1 MRSLF
6 IPGFS
11 LALGLALTA
20 SSPYAHADKRVRCES
35 KGYRH
40 ASCGIPDHGYVRLDR
55 QVSSTRCVQ
64 GRNWDYN
71 HREIW
76 VDDGCGADFVVE
88 TREHGSHHSGS
99 DSAKVAAAVAA
110 IAILGVA
117 AANADN
123 KDKNSHREDDDYG
136 RAGHSSYVPKW
147 MLGDF
152 KAYNEQART
161 DVYMTIESDGRVR
174 AKTDSVRVNGYVNDR
189 KIYVGDTVFEVQ
201 RTDRGF
207 DTVQV
212 GRWSNRVSYS
222 RR

>member
-1 MRSLF
+1 MVRHLF
-6 IPGFS
+6 LPAATVAIGLV
-11 LALGLALTA
+11 LAA
-20 SSPYAHADKRVRCES
+20 SSPYAHADKRLRCES

-40 ASCGIPDHGYVRLDR
+40 TICGIPDHGYVRLDR

-76 VDDGCGADFVVE
+76 VDDGCGADFVIE
-88 TREHGSHHSGS
+88 TREHGGSHS
-99 DSAKVAAAVAA
+99 DGAKVAAAVAA
-110 IAILGVA
+110 LAILGVA
-117 AANADN
+117 AANAGD
-123 KDKNSHREDDDYG
+123 KDRDHDDDDRG
-136 RAGHSSYVPKW
+136 HSGHSSYVPKW
-147 MLGDF
+147 MVGDF
-152 KAYNEQART
+152 KAYNEQVRS
-161 DVYMTIESDGRVR
+161 DVYMTIEADGRLR
-174 AKTDSVRVNGYVNDR
+174 AKTEDVRVTGYVNDR
-189 KIYVGDTVFEVQ
+189 KLYVGNNVFEVQ